1 MNKIRFGLI
10 GCGDI
15 AHIRYFYSIPHFEEI
30 ELVGIY
36 DMNKP
41 FLQKTAEELG
51 VKAFNSYE
59 EMLDDPTIDAV
70 IVTTYHPL
78 KPIRY
83 SWLCPM
89 THIPKLRK

>member
-51 VKAFNSYE
+51 VKAYNSYE
-59 EMLDDPTIDAV
+59 EMLDDPNHRRGHRYYLSSQPYPAG
-70 IVTTYHPL
+70 HPGL
-78 KPIRY
+78 ESRQACY
-83 SWLCPM
+83 L
-89 THIPKLRK
+89 

>member
-70 IVTTYHPL
+70 IVTTYASQPYPAGHPGL
-78 KPIRY
+78 ESRQACY
-83 SWLCPM
+83 L
-89 THIPKLRK
+89 

>member
-51 VKAFNSYE
+51 VKGLQF
-59 EMLDDPTIDAV
+59 L
-70 IVTTYHPL
+70 
-78 KPIRY
+78 
-83 SWLCPM
+83 
-89 THIPKLRK
+89 

>member
-1 MNKIRFGLI
+1 MIYEQDSFRTNRLRRYR
-10 GCGDI
+10 
-15 AHIRYFYSIPHFEEI
+15 HIRYFYSIPHFEEI

-70 IVTTYHPL
+70 IVTTYHPSHTPL
-78 KPIRY
+78 AIQP
-83 SWLCPM
+83 
-89 THIPKLRK
+89 

>member
-1 MNKIRFGLI
+1 MIYEQDSFRTNRLR
-10 GCGDI
+10 
-15 AHIRYFYSIPHFEEI
+15 RYRPHPLFLQHPHFEEI

-70 IVTTYHPL
+70 IVTTYHQPY
-78 KPIRY
+78 PAGH
-83 SWLCPM
+83 PG
-89 THIPKLRK
+89 P

>member
-41 FLQKTAEELG
+41 F
-51 VKAFNSYE
+51 
-59 EMLDDPTIDAV
+59 
-70 IVTTYHPL
+70 
-78 KPIRY
+78 
-83 SWLCPM
+83 C
-89 THIPKLRK
+89 RKQRKNWA

>member
-59 EMLDDPTIDAV
+59 EMRTILPSTRSSLLL
-70 IVTTYHPL
+70 I
-78 KPIRY
+78 
-83 SWLCPM
+83 
-89 THIPKLRK
+89 IPAIPRWPSRP